1 MIFQSHGKM
10 QDYAELF
17 DSDRKDNEQPS
28 GRFATIKEKKNP
40 RTVRYYG
47 SGIRSLITCHNHV
60 FFLPIGI
67 IAYVF
72 LFFNM
77 QKKEKSLR
85 AYPRDFRISVIT
97 APILVTERL

>member
-1 MIFQSHGKM
+1 MRYNCQAFSQ
-10 QDYAELF
+10 LV
-17 DSDRKDNEQPS
+17 
-28 GRFATIKEKKNP
+28 IK
-40 RTVRYYG
+40 
-47 SGIRSLITCHNHV
+47 
-60 FFLPIGI
+60 
-67 IAYVF
+67 VF